1 MPEGQCID
9 SVVYCMELLPQQ
21 AALYCKWCKL
31 LYMLPVEDVPVAAV
45 TVAVL
50 RQHWPVPLW
59 LLTVSAA
66 LNIKLLLTIYCMK
79 VF

>member
-50 RQHWPVPLW
+50 RQH
-59 LLTVSAA
+59 
-66 LNIKLLLTIYCMK
+66 
-79 VF
+79 